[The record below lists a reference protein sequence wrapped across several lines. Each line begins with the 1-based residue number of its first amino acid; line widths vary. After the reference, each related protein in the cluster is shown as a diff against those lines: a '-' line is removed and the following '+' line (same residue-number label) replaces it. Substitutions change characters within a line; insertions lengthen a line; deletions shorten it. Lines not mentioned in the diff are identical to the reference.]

1 MQISQIN
8 NILKVN
14 DTNRDISFFINFNHC
29 QNSVDD
35 KIHMMKWG
43 HVKCTCLWLV
53 KFDLKTLQRHASKL
67 LHWLRGT
74 CDRCLTRTSRNVI
87 NIFEW
92 YVGIHFTSS
101 HIASLSHLH
110 FNFLLWY
117 SWAAKCIASH
127 DISIFSPEI
136 SWTVRAFFLSNST
149 FRYDHKNDK
158 HIQRFYYWLKMNSPR
173 TFISHRLD
181 VSVYRLTKFWQKI
194 YDSDVH
200 HIW

>member
-1 MQISQIN
+1 MFYTTKHTRRMWNVRAMVPLIGWISFM
-8 NILKVN
+8 
-14 DTNRDISFFINFNHC
+14 DISALCIE
-29 QNSVDD
+29 
-35 KIHMMKWG
+35 MTPLTTR
-43 HVKCTCLWLV
+43 KCC
-53 KFDLKTLQRHASKL
+53 
-67 LHWLRGT
+67 
-74 CDRCLTRTSRNVI
+74 RCLTRTSRNVI

-127 DISIFSPEI
+127 DISIFSPGI
-136 SWTVRAFFLSNST
+136 SWTVRVFFLSNST
-149 FRYDHKNDK
+149 FRCDHKNDK